1 MKVSNLMP
9 LAARPTSGES
19 VERAPIRSVLEEE
32 DDEEEPPR
40 ILLYHGKVRGA
51 GRGG

>member
-1 MKVSNLMP
+1 MP

-19 VERAPIRSVLEEE
+19 VERAPVRSVLEEE
-32 DDEEEPPR
+32 DEEEPPR